1 MTEIILI
8 LVVVIFLQTTFL
20 AIRSFKKS
28 FNYYGQNRKIY
39 IDSSTLMDGRILNVA
54 KTGFLGGVLII
65 PRSVLREMQLLADGK
80 DSEKRNRA
88 RAGLDIVRELE
99 RVVHVD
105 VVILSDPLDRTPV
118 DDRLIQL
125 AKENRGLIMT
135 NDYNLG
141 KVAATLDID
150 VLNINDLAMEL
161 RADYLPGEKIKL
173 KIVAAGSNPKQ
184 GVGYLPDGM
193 MVVVDD
199 ASSKIGKTIEVE
211 FVRFFQT
218 SSGRMMFAKI
228 SETSKPNVSFV
239 KGRGRK
245 R

>member
-1 MTEIILI
+1 MVE
-8 LVVVIFLQTTFL
+8 
-20 AIRSFKKS
+20 
-28 FNYYGQNRKIY
+28 
-39 IDSSTLMDGRILNVA
+39 
-54 KTGFLGGVLII
+54 
-65 PRSVLREMQLLADGK
+65 
-80 DSEKRNRA
+80 
-88 RAGLDIVRELE
+88 
-99 RVVHVD
+99 VD

-125 AKENRGLIMT
+125 AKENHGSIMT

-141 KVAATLDID
+141 KVAATLNIE

-161 RADYLPGEKIKL
+161 RADYLPGEKLNI
-173 KIVAAGSNPKQ
+173 KIVAIGSNPKQ

-199 ASSKIGKTIEVE
+199 ASVKVGKTVEIE
-211 FVRFFQT
+211 FVRFLQT

-228 SETSKPNVSFV
+228 VEPITLGDSF
-239 KGRGRK
+239 KKSRGRK

>member
-105 VVILSDPLDRTPV
+105 VIILSDPLDRTP
-118 DDRLIQL
+118 
-125 AKENRGLIMT
+125 
-135 NDYNLG
+135 
-141 KVAATLDID
+141 VAATLDID

-161 RADYLPGEKIKL
+161 RADYLPGERLKL
-173 KIVAAGSNPKQ
+173 KIVATGSNTKQ

-228 SETSKPNVSFV
+228 AETSKPNVSFV

>member
-1 MTEIILI
+1 MIEIVLI
-8 LVVVIFLQTTFL
+8 LVVVIFLQTSFL
-20 AIRSFKKS
+20 AVRSFKKS

-39 IDSSTLMDGRILNVA
+39 IDSSTLMDGRILKVA
-54 KTGFLGGVLII
+54 KTGFIGGILII
-65 PRSVLREMQLLADGK
+65 PRSVLQEMQLLADGK

-88 RAGLDIVRELE
+88 RAGLDIVKELE
-99 RVVHVD
+99 RVVEVD

-125 AKENRGLIMT
+125 AKENHGSIMT

-141 KVAATLDID
+141 KVAATLNIE

-161 RADYLPGEKIKL
+161 RADYLPGEKLNI
-173 KIVAAGSNPKQ
+173 KIVAIGSNPKQ

-199 ASSKIGKTIEVE
+199 ASVKVGKTIEIE
-211 FVRFFQT
+211 FVRFLQT

-228 SETSKPNVSFV
+228 AEPITLGDSF
-239 KGRGRK
+239 KKSRGRK